1 MTKAP
6 RKPTLRKL
14 EPGKSAPRKPEPR
27 KSAPRKPIPRD
38 TNATEVF
45 AGFAQDKKRTGR
57 LPATLG
63 LIIGLVVLVYVGTG
77 IALSGAVPKGASF
90 AGVAVG
96 GCLLYT
102 SDAADE

>member
-6 RKPTLRKL
+6 GNRHS
-14 EPGKSAPRKPEPR
+14 GNWS
-27 KSAPRKPIPRD
+27 PRKPIPRD

-45 AGFAQDKKRTGR
+45 AGFAQDRKRTGR
-57 LPATLG
+57 FPATLG

-90 AGVAVG
+90 AGSRSG
-96 GCLLYT
+96 GNAY
-102 SDAADE
+102 